1 MSHYNELLQERSQGC
16 ENMSHYNE
24 PLQER
29 TQRCGHVSQDNGQSH
44 RERRLMKWHASAY
57 MGSIYFISP
66 AFDPQRNEEE
76 TAMECLQ
83 QVHIDSV
90 DVEVTEDLFKID
102 GRVDRLCSKTR
113 RWTFTVLPQS
123 NIKGK

>member
-1 MSHYNELLQERSQGC
+1 VRTSN
-16 ENMSHYNE
+16 YNE

-29 TQRCGHVSQDNGQSH
+29 TQRCGHMSQDNGQSH

-66 AFDPQRNEEE
+66 EFDPQWNEEE
-76 TAMECLQ
+76 IAMERLQ
-83 QVHIDSV
+83 QVHISSV
-90 DVEVTEDLFKID
+90 DVEVTEDLFEID
-102 GRVDRLCSKTR
+102 GTR
-113 RWTFTVLPQS
+113 PPLVFEDPSSDFYGLPQS